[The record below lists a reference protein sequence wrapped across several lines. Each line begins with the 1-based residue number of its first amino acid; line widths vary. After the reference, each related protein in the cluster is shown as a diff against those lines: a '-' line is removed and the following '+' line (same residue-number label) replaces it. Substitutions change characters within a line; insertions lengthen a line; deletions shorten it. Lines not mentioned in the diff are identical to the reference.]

1 MTLTIKVPGRWHT
14 VGPYYKNPLEKMK
27 LIDYTVAC
35 KSLQNFEYEVNDRKL
50 KLSEPAETYMATF
63 LKLLL
68 LNPFSVGFSHLEPM
82 CSSAGSGRPHF
93 LYEYGAV

>member
-1 MTLTIKVPGRWHT
+1 MTLTIKVPGRRHT
-14 VGPYYKNPLEKMK
+14 VGPYYKNPLEKIK

-35 KSLQNFEYEVNDRKL
+35 NSLPNFGYEVNDRKL

-68 LNPFSVGFSHLEPM
+68 LDPFSVGFSHLEPM
-82 CSSAGSGRPHF
+82 CSGRPHF